1 MTYDEFYDEVYKCY
15 MAQEASM
22 DYRLGQ
28 IYINMLCEVRP
39 KIAEELYF
47 NMLCE
52 VRPKIAEE
60 LRGSML
66 DPFFKHRI
74 TQVVSD
80 FVRERW

>member
-1 MTYDEFYDEVYKCY
+1 MTYDSSFLKQDMTYDEFLVEVYR
-15 MAQEASM
+15 AH
-22 DYRLGQ
+22 DYDKLNHWRLGQ
-28 IYINMLCEVRP
+28 YF
-39 KIAEELYF
+39 F

-52 VRPKIAEE
+52 VRPAIAEQ

-66 DPFFKHRI
+66 DPFYKERI

>member
-22 DYRLGQ
+22 DFRLGQ
-28 IYINMLCEVRP
+28 I
-39 KIAEELYF
+39 YF

-66 DPFFKHRI
+66 DPFFKERI